1 MSRRSPQRRWR
12 AGVAT
17 GLASLGATLCAV
29 LLSAGVV
36 LAAGTAVSPA
46 ADGEPGDLE
55 QDGPE
60 TAATEPAAGE
70 PAAEEPT
77 GEPPP
82 QDADETPTVELTPEH
97 VQWLEDVQLL
107 ITDKEREIFEALPRS
122 YQRNAFIERF
132 WQERD
137 PFPDTT
143 RNELKE
149 RWIEDLHEVR
159 LRYGDLWEEDHRA
172 RIYLLHGEP
181 SWHCRFWKTPRE
193 LWFYDYTDRSLY
205 PGSDNLID
213 RVPIFFHQARW
224 DGPYWI
230 QGHPE
235 YHALNPPERR
245 RPPYTMEN
253 NCDPEQLSIASEAIA
268 YWGDDYREVLRRMF
282 EPPEPPSWE
291 WATTFRSYSTELV
304 AGATRMEGRLEID
317 YPGRYQTRTVVRG
330 LVALPA
336 EQVGHRGEGERRT
349 HDLQLHGEIVAE
361 DFLFDSFRYRFELP
375 VGGSEVPAPDVLPDA
390 LEPALEIPLVF
401 ERYLRPG
408 TYLLVVK
415 VEDLNSG
422 AVFREEREI
431 EVPTT
436 SDAVATAQG
445 RANAEW
451 LESAYAQLSRSGEA
465 VVELVDPLGRNDQI
479 RTGYQNLAA
488 RVEGDNVEQ
497 VTFFLDDKPLLIR
510 NRPPYEVDLDLGGL
524 PHERLLRVVAY
535 DAEGHE
541 VASDEKVLNGTRERF
556 AVRWLSPRRGE
567 KHPRSFRAHVE
578 VDVPQGRALDRVE
591 ILLNDEPT
599 ATLYQ
604 PPYVQTVHL
613 PEPGQLAY
621 LRAVAYLPDGASTEA
636 TVIINAPDYLE
647 EIRVRLVELYTAVV
661 DRQGRQVLDLT
672 GDDFRVFEE
681 GEEQEITRFEQVQ
694 DLPLSLGVLLDTS
707 GSMEPRLEE
716 ARTAAVSFLQTA
728 VTPKDRAAVITF
740 NDYPSL
746 TVPFTQDRRKLLG
759 GLLGVAAERGTALH
773 DSVIFSLHQFTAV
786 PGQRAVL
793 VLSDGADEH
802 SRFNEEEALELAH
815 RAGVTLYTIGLDLP
829 KKPKSARRFLE
840 RLAEETGGR
849 SFFVEGTGELAAI
862 YDLILQ
868 ELRSRY
874 LLAYQSSTEED
885 DDAFRSIQVKVR
897 GDGLEARTIQGY
909 YP

>member
-1 MSRRSPQRRWR
+1 MSRCNPPRRCR
-12 AGVAT
+12 APAVAGVA
-17 GLASLGATLCAV
+17 GLVVG
-29 LLSAGVV
+29 LLSAGIVP
-36 LAAGTAVSPA
+36 ASGTAVSPA
-46 ADGEPGDLE
+46 ADGEP
-55 QDGPE
+55 E
-60 TAATEPAAGE
+60 TPQQAVPAKSAKEPAEHEATS
-70 PAAEEPT
+70 A
-77 GEPPP
+77 
-82 QDADETPTVELTPEH
+82 VELTPEH

-149 RWIEDLHEVR
+149 RWIDNLHEAR
-159 LRYGDLWEEDHRA
+159 LRYGEMWEEDHRA

-205 PGSDNLID
+205 PGSDNNMD
-213 RVPIFFHQARW
+213 GVPIFFHKSRW
-224 DGPYWI
+224 EGPYWI
-230 QGHPE
+230 QGLPG
-235 YHALNPPERR
+235 YQAVNPPNKR

-253 NCDPEQLSIASEAIA
+253 NCDPEQLGIASEAIA

-291 WATTFRSYSTELV
+291 WATTFRSYSTEV
-304 AGATRMEGRLEID
+304 AAGATRMDGRLEID

-336 EQVGHRGEGERRT
+336 EQVDHRGNGEGTEEGGDGALRT

-375 VGGSEVPAPDVLPDA
+375 VGGSEVPVPDTPPDA
-390 LEPALEIPLVF
+390 LEAAEEIPLVF
-401 ERYLRPG
+401 ERYLRAG
-408 TYLLVVK
+408 SYRLIVK

-431 EVPTT
+431 EVPAT

-451 LESAYAQLSRSGEA
+451 LDAAYAELSRSGEA
-465 VVELVDPLGRNDQI
+465 VVELVDPVGHNDQI

-497 VTFFLDDKPLLIR
+497 VTFFLDDRPLLTR

-524 PHERLLRVVAY
+524 PRERLLRVVAY

-578 VDVPQGRALDRVE
+578 VDVPQGRTLDRVE

-599 ATLYQ
+599 TTLYQ
-604 PPYVQTVHL
+604 PPYVQTIHL

-621 LRAVAYLPDGASTEA
+621 LRAVALLPDGASTEA

-661 DRQGRQVLDLT
+661 NPQGRQVLDLT
-672 GDDFRVFEE
+672 EEDFRVFEE
-681 GEEQEITRFEQVQ
+681 GEEQEVVRFDRVQ

-728 VTPKDRAAVITF
+728 VTSKDRAAVITF

-746 TVPFTQDRRKLLG
+746 TVPFTQNRQKLLG
-759 GLLGVAAERGTALH
+759 GLLGVEAERGTALH

-802 SRFNEEEALELAH
+802 SRFSEEEALELAH

-829 KKPKSARRFLE
+829 KKPKNARRFLE
-840 RLAEETGGR
+840 KLAEETGGR
-849 SFFVEGTGELAAI
+849 SFFVEGTGELPAI

-874 LLAYQSSTEED
+874 LLAYQSSAEED
-885 DDAFRSIQVKVR
+885 DDTFRTVEVKVR